1 MVLDINVR
9 QQNIPNAGV
18 TSAPTA
24 GAQAS
29 APINVPVGQGSG
41 VENTNTNYNT
51 NNSAQ
56 SQPQTKRTAKELYNA
71 VAPKL
76 AQYGINLSEAETL
89 ALLERVAGCK
99 QEILLNLENTEI
111 QKHLQCLEA
120 ALKKLGKNGAEI
132 DINALG
138 ELANDY
144 NIAIHTGWTIEGFE
158 KAQSKGQE
166 SLKERLERVY
176 PGKSM
181 EEALELYFTAY
192 FDSVIADK
200 IKNAKTPEEKEQIIK
215 QEKLRQLQDFGKLL
229 ANSSDEEMA
238 YFKEAIKSL
247 YANNKIKGF
256 DALMK
261 SLDSQEARTELADSC
276 SPEYIEEIA
285 LTQDRFGD
293 CSGSDEIAGI
303 TNIIAREQSLEGRN
317 EFHKDFNEKAVEFFE
332 ENKETIKVINEKI
345 KNGEELTPEEQE
357 LRNKI
362 INYYQ
367 AVTEGEFTGTAS
379 NLNLNNDERKNLLLT
394 INNDTYSIN
403 ENYDNSFY
411 REVMQNI
418 NEYVEAHPETLAMSE
433 DDFVKLMD
441 EVTSG
446 NYTTVV
452 NDVAN
457 GTVTELVQPQEP
469 KSSATKAS
477 STEVVTQP
485 NFGVER
491 REAPINTKT
500 GVGDLYQEQTPIVN
514 TPSTSNVGTT
524 PILPTSKQDIV
535 SITRT
540 GGVKALCD
548 FAQSNGAF
556 KTVVEVYNNL
566 SDITNQA
573 VISYAQKMYNML
585 NHNRQEFVLRSVAS
599 SSASGFNE
607 LLAQTSDQVVLNL
620 GDNFTSFYTKQQV
633 EQAKEK
639 AQEKIQ
645 HGLA

>member
-1 MVLDINVR
+1 MSYGINAKP
-9 QQNIPNAGV
+9 NIPN
-18 TSAPTA
+18 T
-24 GAQAS
+24 GAVSITTVNTQAS
-29 APINVPVGQGSG
+29 ASINNVPVGQGSS
-41 VENTNTNYNT
+41 VDNSQVSVNQ
-51 NNSAQ
+51 NNNQ

-89 ALLERVAGCK
+89 ALLERVAGCR
-99 QEILLNLENTEI
+99 QEVLLNLDNTEI

-120 ALKKLGKNGAEI
+120 ALKKLSKNGAEI

-256 DALMK
+256 DALVK
-261 SLDSQEARTELADSC
+261 SLDSQEARTKFADSC
-276 SPEYIEEIA
+276 SPKYIKELA
-285 LTQDRFGD
+285 STPDRFGD
-293 CSGSDEIAGI
+293 YSDSDEIAGI

-317 EFHKDFNEKAVEFFE
+317 EFHKEFNEKAVEFFE
-332 ENKETIKVINEKI
+332 KNKDAIKVINEKI

-411 REVMQNI
+411 REVMQNVS
-418 NEYVEAHPETLAMSE
+418 EYAEKHPEALAMSP

-457 GTVTELVQPQEP
+457 GTVTELAQPQEP
-469 KSSATKAS
+469 KSSATNAS

-485 NFGVER
+485 DFGVER
-491 REAPINTKT
+491 REVPVNTKT
-500 GVGDLYQEQTPIVN
+500 SVTELYQEQTPIVN
-514 TPSTSNVGTT
+514 THRTSNVEDTPVLSTT
-524 PILPTSKQDIV
+524 KQDIV
-535 SITRT
+535 SITRA
-540 GGVKALCD
+540 GGIKAFCNFVKN
-548 FAQSNGAF
+548 NGASQA
-556 KTVVEVYNNL
+556 VVEVYNNFNK
-566 SDITNQA
+566 INQA
-573 VISYAQKMYNML
+573 VKSYAEKMYNML
-585 NHNRQEFVLRSVAS
+585 NHSRQELVLRSVAS
-599 SSASGFNE
+599 SSVSGFNE

-633 EQAKEK
+633 EKAKEK
-639 AQEKIQ
+639 AQEKQQI
-645 HGLA
+645 GLG